1 MRLLQVLVLSAVLSV
16 VLLPSIV
23 GRHDSTRAAAKAVAA
38 AQVDVQA
45 TAPAEPVGLVM
56 VGEGCGWWSN
66 GGGQTQTENSATQI
80 AMCVFEQLLQGV
92 TQPAPIGQA
101 CGNITLSQVLAA
113 LDSILAYYQHSPPRV
128 APGWCAEREAAGPGR
143 RDLPEHR
150 RPHAGHVRSHGDRRQ
165 DGRGPEALRPLA
177 PRCSTRMAGGPTR
190 MGHGRQQGRPLPT
203 PPPGRSRPT
212 RSARSQRSRGAGSS
226 PRAARRRQ
234 YP

>member
-113 LDSILAYYQHSPPRV
+113 LDSILAYYNQP
-128 APGWCAEREAAGPGR
+128 AEGGAGMVCGT
-143 RDLPEHR
+143 
-150 RPHAGHVRSHGDRRQ
+150 G
-165 DGRGPEALRPLA
+165 
-177 PRCSTRMAGGPTR
+177 
-190 MGHGRQQGRPLPT
+190 T
-203 PPPGRSRPT
+203 PPVQGAATCLSTDVLT
-212 RSARSQRSRGAGSS
+212 RATSVRTAT
-226 PRAARRRQ
+226 AAKMAEAQ
-234 YP
+234 KH